1 LEELRVGD
9 ETLADLSSKTR
20 RKKHRNL
27 RKNPAEVAHATYL
40 HGLHRRARLKG
51 VLTEA
56 RNYKAHAPNGRIP
69 YLEHIKLPWKYTSCL
84 VPANE
89 YIDVHGGF
97 FKGAVTN
104 IAMIAWPCFRV
115 PILRFC

>member
-1 LEELRVGD
+1 MLIIIAESHLIFDIFMR
-9 ETLADLSSKTR
+9 
-20 RKKHRNL
+20 H
-27 RKNPAEVAHATYL
+27 PANA
-40 HGLHRRARLKG
+40 G
-51 VLTEA
+51 LTEA
-56 RNYKAHAPNGRIP
+56 RNYKAHAPNGLIP